1 MTCPLYDWNSIHEY
15 GKVIKHDLRNFLC
28 YFLHLSSLFMF
39 LSLATASVARAW
51 SLTFDNLVGLAISQ
65 WIKNYI
71 PINLSGTMFSEYP
84 DILAVLLIVLVTGKA
99 TP

>member
-1 MTCPLYDWNSIHEY
+1 MI
-15 GKVIKHDLRNFLC
+15 IKYDLRNFQC
-28 YFLHLSSLFMF
+28 CFLHLSSLFMF

-65 WIKNYI
+65 WIKNSI
-71 PINLSGTMFSEYP
+71 PIKLPGTMFSEYP
-84 DILAVLLIVLVTGKA
+84 DILAVLLIVLLTGKT